1 MLFLDAENQII
12 LATLRTRLEADKKD
26 RLKAPLEVKGQDFDN
41 TNFRVT
47 GKGLDSKDNLD
58 GQKEIIT
65 VSIHVLC
72 GDILIKHGMDEYLK
86 RVYGSYVV
94 APEKDFT
101 ATLEFCIDGID
112 EKEKEKIL
120 LMVPCLKRYVMM
132 TPFAYAFDKF
142 VKGEKFDNVQIPYRT
157 EENIYIITFEKTLNV
172 VYSVKF
178 NDPDDIVLA
187 RVFLQE
193 FADTRR
199 DKALGKA
206 PSVSFSQGVKPLE
219 LQGIKSSEPDDPKQ
233 LKEYGFVSLSLRDY
247 MCTEDMRVSTLD
259 TLLQFRNYLHYH
271 LKCSKAYMHIRMRS
285 RVARLLEDLE
295 TCKDKNG
302 FKIKMKTF
310 QGKTFESQ

>member
-12 LATLRTRLEADKKD
+12 LQTLRVRLDLDKKD

-47 GKGLDSKDNLD
+47 GRGLESKDNLD
-58 GQKEIIT
+58 NQKEILT

-72 GDILIKHGMDEYLK
+72 GDILKKHGLEEYLK
-86 RVYGSYVV
+86 KIYGSYVI

-112 EKEKEKIL
+112 DKEKEKIINI
-120 LMVPCLKRYVMM
+120 VPFLKRYVMM
-132 TPFAYAFDKF
+132 TPFSYAFDKF
-142 VKGEKFDNVQIPYRT
+142 VKGEKFDNVQIPYRA
-157 EENIYIITFEKTLNV
+157 EENMYIITFEKTLNV

-193 FADTRR
+193 FKDARR
-199 DKALGKA
+199 DKALGNA

-219 LQGIKSSEPDDPKQ
+219 LQGIKSSEPDDPKA
-233 LKEYGFVSLSLRDY
+233 LKEYGFVSLSLREN
-247 MCTEDMRVSTLD
+247 MCTEDMKVATLD

-285 RVARLLEDLE
+285 RVAKLLEDLE
-295 TCKDKNG
+295 TCKDKW
-302 FKIKMKTF
+302 F
-310 QGKTFESQ
+310 QGQNEDISRKDF